1 MTKKILIVED
11 DLPKLT
17 QIQDAVEGS
26 KVQLVIARS
35 VNEAIRKLDES
46 TFDCILLDMSLPTF
60 NEGPNVSSSGRQ
72 QDFGGRQILTYMWE
86 LEIESR
92 VMLVTQLP
100 GFKKEGGKE
109 VKLKELD
116 TSLSKDFPGL
126 YMGFIYFHHSTDAW
140 AKRLK
145 EFLDNL

>member
-1 MTKKILIVED
+1 MTKRILLVED

-17 QIQDAVEGS
+17 QISDAVKGS
-26 KVQLVIARS
+26 GIELS
-35 VNEAIRKLDES
+35 VGKSINEAIRRLDECV
-46 TFDCILLDMSLPTF
+46 FDCVLLDMSLPTF
-60 NEGPNVSSSGRQ
+60 NEGANVSSSGRQ

-86 LEIESR
+86 LEIKSH

-100 GFKKEGGKE
+100 GFKNEMGKE

-116 TSLSKDFPGL
+116 AALARDFPGL
-126 YMGFIYFHHSTDAW
+126 YMGFTYFHHSTDAW

-145 EFLDNL
+145 EFLENV

>member
-1 MTKKILIVED
+1 MIKKILLVED
-11 DLPKLT
+11 DLPKMT
-17 QIQDAVEGS
+17 QISDAVAG
-26 KVQLVIARS
+26 KDVHLTIAKS
-35 VNEAIRKLDES
+35 INEAIRRLDES
-46 TFDCILLDMSLPTF
+46 SFDCILLDMSLPTF

-100 GFKKEGGKE
+100 GFKNEGGKE

-116 TSLSKDFPGL
+116 ETLMKDFPGL
-126 YMGFIYFHHSTDAW
+126 YMGFTHFHHSTDAW

-145 EFLDNL
+145 DFLTKI

>member
-1 MTKKILIVED
+1 MKKRILLVED

-17 QIQDAVEGS
+17 QISDAVAS
-26 KVQLVIARS
+26 ADLDLS
-35 VNEAIRKLDES
+35 VAKSINEAIRRLDE
-46 TFDCILLDMSLPTF
+46 FAYDCVLLDMSLPTF
-60 NEGPNVSSSGRQ
+60 NEGPSVSSSGRQ

-100 GFKKEGGKE
+100 GFKEEGGKE

-116 TSLSKDFPGL
+116 AELMQDFPGL
-126 YMGFIYFHHSTDAW
+126 YMGFTYFHHSTDAW
-140 AKRLK
+140 AKKLK
-145 EFLDNL
+145 DFLENI